1 MFRATPS
8 RPAPRLLALPLT
20 RALVPLSDIVPLR
33 RRTAPSEAAVVA
45 APLVAARAAVAHSVA
60 AVAVVARSVVAVAVV
75 AHSAAVVA
83 VATATVAEVAHS
95 VDIDDVRVD
104 E

>member
-1 MFRATPS
+1 M
-8 RPAPRLLALPLT
+8 ALPLT
-20 RALVPLSDIVPLR
+20 RALVPLSDVVPLR

-60 AVAVVARSVVAVAVV
+60 AVAAAVRLVAAVAVV
-75 AHSAAVVA
+75 ARSAAAVVA
-83 VATATVAEVAHS
+83 VAHS
-95 VDIDDVRVD
+95 VGIDDVQVD